1 MYLESV
7 VIFLFIFGFSEILIE
22 ERHQQKETLR
32 RENRR
37 VHIMSWGECIIKV
50 YIVFI

>member
-1 MYLESV
+1 MFDSG
-7 VIFLFIFGFSEILIE
+7 FFFSEILIE

-37 VHIMSWGECIIKV
+37 VHTLSWGE
-50 YIVFI
+50 